1 MVDAT
6 TSAALGF
13 DVTLPGFVAR
23 FNLAGDAA
31 PIAATAVVRGVSL
44 VTGLGTLAITAR
56 WLGPDGRGVTA
67 GATAWATLVA
77 GLCHLSVAQVIV
89 RDAAQRPGGNWLV
102 EQFRNVLL
110 IGGSGVLL
118 AWLAISALYSVAPLR
133 FFGQMPAAPLV
144 VAMLM
149 VPWMVL
155 ETYATTMLP
164 GIGALRTLNIAQLA
178 SRAVGVVL
186 LVVLIAA
193 MNFGVLGALSATLAG
208 LAVGGAVTV
217 RRLWL
222 AGGRAS
228 RISRASL
235 SPLLRGGA
243 TLHLNAVGSILL
255 SNIDVI
261 VVQQTL
267 PLAATG
273 IYQLA
278 VQAALLP
285 MMLPQAATTVFY
297 GRVASMGPDVAWRY
311 SARAMIGVLTVVV
324 LTCLLAALLAPRV
337 VALLAG
343 PRFLDAVPLFR
354 VLLIGTVA
362 QTFSTMMAPQW
373 IGRGL
378 FRTASGV
385 TLTLGISTM
394 IALRLV
400 VPRFGPEGAVAV
412 VVTAYLTTAVVN
424 VVFARWVATR
434 AADASRMRT

>member
-1 MVDAT
+1 MT
-6 TSAALGF
+6 IR
-13 DVTLPGFVAR
+13 GFVAR

-31 PIAATAVVRGVSL
+31 PIAATAAVRGVSL

-56 WLGPDGRGVTA
+56 WLGPDGRGATA

-77 GLCHLSVAQVIV
+77 GLCHLSIAQVIV
-89 RDAAQRPGGNWLV
+89 RDAARRPGGNWLT

-110 IGGSGVLL
+110 IGGGGVVLAWIAITALYAIAPVRVFGLL
-118 AWLAISALYSVAPLR
+118 A
-133 FFGQMPAAPLV
+133 AAPLV

-149 VPWMVL
+149 VPWLVL

-164 GIGALRTLNIAQLA
+164 GIGALRTLNASQLT
-178 SRAVGVVL
+178 SRAVGIVL
-186 LVVLIAA
+186 LVILIAVLH
-193 MNFGVLGALSATLAG
+193 FGVLGALSATLAG
-208 LAVGGAVTV
+208 LAVGGAVTL

-228 RISRASL
+228 RISLASL
-235 SPLLRGGA
+235 SPLIRGGA

-297 GRVASMGPDVAWRY
+297 GRVTSLGPDAAWRQ
-311 SARAMIGVLTVVV
+311 SGRAMIGVLAAVT
-324 LTCLLAALLAPRV
+324 LTCLAAALLAPRV
-337 VALLAG
+337 VAILAG
-343 PRFLDAVPLFR
+343 PRFSAAVPLFR
-354 VLLIGTVA
+354 VLLVGTVA

-378 FRTASGV
+378 FRTASGI
-385 TLTLGISTM
+385 TLLLGLSTM
-394 IALRLV
+394 LALRLI
-400 VPRFGPEGAVAV
+400 VPRYGLHGAVAV
-412 VVTAYLTTAVVN
+412 VVTAYLATAAVN
-424 VVFARWVATR
+424 LVFARWVAMR
-434 AADASRMRT
+434 AADSTNRPV

>member
-1 MVDAT
+1 MT
-6 TSAALGF
+6 I
-13 DVTLPGFVAR
+13 PGFVAR
-23 FNLAGDAA
+23 FNLPGDAA

-44 VTGLGTLAITAR
+44 LTGLGTLAITAR

-77 GLCHLSVAQVIV
+77 GLCHLSIAQVIV
-89 RDAAQRPGGNWLV
+89 RDAALRPGANWLV

-110 IGGSGVLL
+110 LGGSGVLL
-118 AWLAISALYSVAPLR
+118 AWIAITALYAIAPMR
-133 FFGQMPAAPLV
+133 VFGPMSAAPLI

-164 GIGALRTLNIAQLA
+164 GIGALRTLNIAQLT
-178 SRAVGVVL
+178 SRAVGVVS
-186 LVVLIAA
+186 LVVLIVVLQ
-193 MNFGVLGALSATLAG
+193 FGVLGALSATLAG
-208 LAVGGAVTV
+208 LAVGGVVTV
-217 RRLWL
+217 RQLWR

-235 SPLLRGGA
+235 SPLILGGA

-297 GRVASMGPDVAWRY
+297 GRVASLGPDAAWRH
-311 SARAMIGVLTVVV
+311 SGRAMIGVLAVVV
-324 LTCLLAALLAPRV
+324 LTCLAAALLAPWV
-337 VALLAG
+337 VAILAG
-343 PRFLDAVPLFR
+343 PRFSDAVPLFR
-354 VLLIGTVA
+354 LLLVGTVA

-378 FRTASGV
+378 FRTASGI
-385 TLTLGISTM
+385 TLLLGISTTM
-394 IALRLV
+394 ALRFM
-400 VPRFGPEGAVAV
+400 VPRFGLQGAVAV
-412 VVTAYLTTAVVN
+412 VVTAYLATAVVN
-424 VVFARWVATR
+424 LVFARWVATR
-434 AADASRMRT
+434 AADSANKPT

>member
-1 MVDAT
+1 MT
-6 TSAALGF
+6 R
-13 DVTLPGFVAR
+13 PGFVAR

-193 MNFGVLGALSATLAG
+193 MNFGVLGALSAH
-208 LAVGGAVTV
+208 
-217 RRLWL
+217 
-222 AGGRAS
+222 
-228 RISRASL
+228 
-235 SPLLRGGA
+235 SPGWR
-243 TLHLNAVGSILL
+243 
-255 SNIDVI
+255 
-261 VVQQTL
+261 
-267 PLAATG
+267 LAA
-273 IYQLA
+273 
-278 VQAALLP
+278 
-285 MMLPQAATTVFY
+285 
-297 GRVASMGPDVAWRY
+297 R
-311 SARAMIGVLTVVV
+311 
-324 LTCLLAALLAPRV
+324 
-337 VALLAG
+337 
-343 PRFLDAVPLFR
+343 
-354 VLLIGTVA
+354 
-362 QTFSTMMAPQW
+362 
-373 IGRGL
+373 
-378 FRTASGV
+378 
-385 TLTLGISTM
+385 
-394 IALRLV
+394 
-400 VPRFGPEGAVAV
+400 
-412 VVTAYLTTAVVN
+412 
-424 VVFARWVATR
+424 
-434 AADASRMRT
+434 